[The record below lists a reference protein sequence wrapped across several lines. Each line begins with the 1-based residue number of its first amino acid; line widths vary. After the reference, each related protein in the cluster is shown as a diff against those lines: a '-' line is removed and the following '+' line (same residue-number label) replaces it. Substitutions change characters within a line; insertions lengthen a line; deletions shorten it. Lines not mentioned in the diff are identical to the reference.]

1 MLKRISQLA
10 SINRLQNWCYIQ
22 GDGNK
27 SWWASQLSP
36 GPPSLCSSPSR
47 GTRPN
52 RSLRRADAP
61 PGTSWGLRSAFCS
74 ARATPS
80 PRSAPPPALPHSYL
94 AAATMTMTLPH
105 QSVAVVVC
113 SKPSSSSQARFEIS
127 SPPVSSPVLS
137 FSGRRSRLHKPK
149 LWHDFGGGH
158 LSLVFSGLSP
168 WPALICLLLCW
179 SRCKLVSH
187 QVVSVTPQIWL
198 WWHL

>member
-137 FSGRRSRLHKPK
+137 CPSPEDAAACTSQNCDMILGAGISVWCFPA
-149 LWHDFGGGH
+149 
-158 LSLVFSGLSP
+158 SLLGLR
-168 WPALICLLLCW
+168 WFVYYFAG
-179 SRCKLVSH
+179 VG
-187 QVVSVTPQIWL
+187 VN
-198 WWHL
+198 

>member
-127 SPPVSSPVLS
+127 SPPVSSPVLLRKTQPPAQAKIVTW
-137 FSGRRSRLHKPK
+137 FWGRASQ
-149 LWHDFGGGH
+149 FGVFRP
-158 LSLVFSGLSP
+158 LSLACADLFTT
-168 WPALICLLLCW
+168 LLE
-179 SRCKLVSH
+179 
-187 QVVSVTPQIWL
+187 
-198 WWHL
+198 